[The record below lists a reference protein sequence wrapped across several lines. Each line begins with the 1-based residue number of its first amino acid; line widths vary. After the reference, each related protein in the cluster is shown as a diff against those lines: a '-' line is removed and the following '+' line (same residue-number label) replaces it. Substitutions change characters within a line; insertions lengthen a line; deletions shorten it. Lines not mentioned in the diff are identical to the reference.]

1 MDKSGA
7 YSYIYAKTSGILGK
21 SFVGPKVEKL
31 FEFKKLADLWTILFN
46 KPVPLLPEVLLAGAI
61 EKEAFNNFLT
71 QYSKILNLF
80 DKPDEILKTQ
90 LAIYEVENLKEI
102 SAALCAEEKTCP
114 PLNDIGPFATI
125 RKEYWPDLQ
134 KITKNTEYSW
144 YKVAPSIHQ
153 QQLMEYRLD
162 EQFIRKVWMSA
173 QKVKGEGK
181 KALIEFVREDYSLRN
196 IIWAL
201 RLKVNYQFTKEEIM
215 NELFYVT
222 ESANLEDPIAN
233 GVLRIIDK
241 QIDVYEDWFDWK
253 YKSCLNPHVDGEVW
267 CVSPSWIEKKARLMM
282 NKKAMT
288 LFHQY
293 PLSTASIFAWSEIKQ
308 YELTS
313 IRTAVES
320 IRLNINSDEAMKTVA
335 VL

>member
-21 SFVGPKVEKL
+21 SFIGSKVNKL
-31 FEFKKLADLWTILFN
+31 FEFKKLPDLWTLLFN
-46 KPVPLLPEVLLAGAI
+46 EPVPLLPEVLLADAI
-61 EKEAFNNFLT
+61 EKEAFKRFLK
-71 QYSKILNLF
+71 QYTKILELLDNPE
-80 DKPDEILKTQ
+80 DILLSQ
-90 LAIYEVENLKEI
+90 LSIYEVENLKEI
-102 SAALCAEEKTCP
+102 SAALCAEEKSCP
-114 PLNDIGPFATI
+114 PLIDIGSFATI
-125 RKEYWPDLQ
+125 RKNYWPDLQ
-134 KITKNTEYSW
+134 KITENSEYSW

-162 EQFIRKVWMSA
+162 EQFIKKIWNSA
-173 QKVKGEGK
+173 QKVSDEGK
-181 KALIEFVREDYSLRN
+181 EALVEFIKEDYSLRN
-196 IIWAL
+196 VIWAL

-215 NELFYVT
+215 KELFYVSST
-222 ESANLEDPIAN
+222 PNMEDPIASTAIQ
-233 GVLRIIDK
+233 LLDK
-241 QIDVYEDWFDWK
+241 QIDVYENWYDWK

-267 CVSPSWIEKKARLMM
+267 NVSPSWIEKKAKMLM
-282 NKKAMT
+282 NKKAIT

-293 PLSTASIFAWSEIKQ
+293 PSTTTSVFTWSKIKQ

-320 IRLNINSDEAMKTVA
+320 IRLNINSDEAMKTVT